1 MRMRKAEQTECSPK
15 AFGQVSYHRHSD
27 HPQTGSEAGWESTTQ
42 VGPARCLEG
51 HSNMGVLLAA
61 AV

>member
-1 MRMRKAEQTECSPK
+1 M
-15 AFGQVSYHRHSD
+15 SYHRRSD

-42 VGPARCLEG
+42 VGPAHCLEG
-51 HSNMGVLLAA
+51 RGNMGVLLAA